1 MAIFVINSFLRDLK
15 KTMPSSTLNYRYNLN
30 FILLFFFSLYAQPQ
44 YSANLVLNIDA
55 NNPTNYGDNG
65 YIINDLSSS
74 GNHLRIVND
83 LTHVANSEGYYS
95 FEFGGSADYLK
106 LNSAPFNDLSDGTN
120 YTIVNSV
127 NLLVSIFQV

>member
-1 MAIFVINSFLRDLK
+1 
-15 KTMPSSTLNYRYNLN
+15 MPFSILNYRYHLN

-55 NNPTNYGDNG
+55 NNPTSYGDNG

-83 LTHVANSEGYYS
+83 VTHIANYEGYYS

-120 YTIVNSV
+120 YTIVNLV
-127 NLLVSIFQV
+127 NLLVSTFQV